1 MKSLLVLSL
10 FALAAVA
17 QAEPARFVRIE
28 IPGDKKCLQIAEIEV
43 MSGGKNIAKGGKAT
57 QSTTTNGGDAS
68 RAMDGDKSPAWGKGM
83 THTKENQPNPWWEV
97 DLGTAHEV
105 DTIGLWS
112 RSGFSDR
119 LGGFTLQLLDE
130 GRKPVFEVKNVAGP
144 EAMTIDV
151 KGGGKLTYLTFD
163 GKPGKPAVKGSGG
176 APGKPEPALVEVP
189 ADYKDTLPFAFSKG
203 DTVAILGNGLPDR
216 MQHDGWMETLLQ
228 SALPEQ
234 NVRFRNMSAS
244 GDRPNSFPRSS
255 GHMHMT
261 DYLRHVKPD
270 VVFAFFGY
278 NESFDNKP
286 DDFKKQLVDFVKYVR
301 GTKPNGKTFPRIVL
315 FSPIAHEDTKNP
327 NVPNG
332 AAHNPQLE
340 ATKTGCPS

>member
-1 MKSLLVLSL
+1 M
-10 FALAAVA
+10 AN
-17 QAEPARFVRIE
+17 PANPR
-28 IPGDKKCLQIAEIEV
+28 
-43 MSGGKNIAKGGKAT
+43 SKG
-57 QSTTTNGGDAS
+57 
-68 RAMDGDKSPAWGKGM
+68 
-83 THTKENQPNPWWEV
+83 
-97 DLGTAHEV
+97 
-105 DTIGLWS
+105 
-112 RSGFSDR
+112 
-119 LGGFTLQLLDE
+119 
-130 GRKPVFEVKNVAGP
+130 AGS
-144 EAMTIDV
+144 
-151 KGGGKLTYLTFD
+151 
-163 GKPGKPAVKGSGG
+163 GKPAAK
-176 APGKPEPALVEVP
+176 EPALVEVP

-216 MQHDGWMETLLQ
+216 MQHDGWMETVLQ

-278 NESFDNKP
+278 NESFENKP

-332 AAHNPQLE
+332 AEHNPQLE
-340 ATKTGCPS
+340 AYTKATEAAAKEAGVGFVDLFHPSLDLFKAAKEPLTINGVHLSAEGNRQLAEVIAKALLGKEVVRIRLARRAARGRDGEGCALECPLPRPRWQ